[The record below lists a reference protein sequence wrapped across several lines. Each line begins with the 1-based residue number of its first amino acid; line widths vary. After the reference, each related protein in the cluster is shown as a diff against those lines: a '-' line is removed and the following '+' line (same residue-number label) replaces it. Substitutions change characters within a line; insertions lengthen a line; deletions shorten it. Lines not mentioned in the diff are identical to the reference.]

1 MGLQIYLDGAVVDE
15 KEAKVSVFDHGL
27 LYGDGVFEGIRVYGG
42 RVFKLQEHL
51 DRLYAGCHTVCLVPR
66 ESKEEM
72 FRAVLDTCRANN
84 MRDGYIRL
92 VVTRGVGDLGLNPT
106 KCKTSTTFCIAGSI
120 SIYPPETYE
129 NGLALATVPTR
140 RNINEGCNVQVKS
153 LNYLNNIYARLEAN
167 MMGVSEA
174 VMLNNEG
181 YVAEA
186 TADNVFF
193 VKNGVVIT
201 PPLSAGAL
209 GGITRAAV
217 IKLARENG
225 YKAKE
230 RLFTRLDMYNAD
242 ECFLTGTAAE
252 IVPAVKYDGRVIG
265 DGKPGPI
272 TKHLISLF
280 RELVKVD
287 GPLVFEK

>member
-1 MGLQIYLDGAVVDE
+1 MGLKIYLDGSIVDE

-42 RVFKLQEHL
+42 RVFKLREHI
-51 DRLYAGCHTVCLVPR
+51 DRLYAGCHTICLAPQ
-66 ESKEEM
+66 ETKEEM

-106 KCKTSTTFCIAGSI
+106 KCKKSTTFCIAASI
-120 SIYPPETYE
+120 SLYPPETYE
-129 NGLALATVPTR
+129 NGLVLATVPTR
-140 RNINEGCNVQVKS
+140 RNINEACNVQVKS

-174 VMLNNEG
+174 IMLNNEG

-186 TADNVFF
+186 TADNVFI
-193 VKNGVVIT
+193 VKNGVLIT
-201 PPLSAGAL
+201 PPLYAGAL

-217 IKLARENG
+217 MSLAEENG
-225 YKAKE
+225 YKAEE

-252 IVPAVKYDGRVIG
+252 IVPAVKYDSRVIG
-265 DGKPGPI
+265 DGKPGPV
-272 TKHLISLF
+272 TRHMISLF

-287 GPLVFEK
+287 GPLVFGE